1 MSLVTGLLS
10 AAVPGV
16 RRLSERDRAEREVL
30 QLSPP
35 REHGAFHSALAQTL
49 SDFRFTFGF
58 FFLIYRCHTTGGKPR
73 VCTHTREKAVQ
84 VFPRKETVGK
94 AGSWPDADGS
104 TGVEE
109 AL

>member
-1 MSLVTGLLS
+1 M
-10 AAVPGV
+10 PHN
-16 RRLSERDRAEREVL
+16 R
-30 QLSPP
+30 
-35 REHGAFHSALAQTL
+35 
-49 SDFRFTFGF
+49 
-58 FFLIYRCHTTGGKPR
+58 GKPR
-73 VCTHTREKAVQ
+73 VCTHTTEKAVQ